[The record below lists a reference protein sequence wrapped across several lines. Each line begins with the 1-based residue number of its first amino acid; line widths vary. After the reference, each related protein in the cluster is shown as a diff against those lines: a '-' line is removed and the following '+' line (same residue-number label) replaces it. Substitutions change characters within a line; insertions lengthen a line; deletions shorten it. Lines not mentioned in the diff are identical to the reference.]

1 MRYAPLIA
9 IAFGASAPAFAQGVE
24 PPRFEA
30 FEQQKRDLDQQRIDD
45 FDRQRTNELSRP
57 VTPGQGAGQDAGNR
71 ADALREIERQRQQ
84 FLLEREVEN
93 QAKQRERDIASIT
106 ATERTILPNAGEV
119 IYDPKTQILPPP
131 PPGDYYARLN
141 GRYVLVD
148 GATHRPIKSF
158 DLQPDEAG
166 SSIPGTTAPRPVQP
180 PTRYQKLA
188 KQPPL
193 PTELVPPDSK
203 RVIANPASRNLG
215 LAPPESYYADFEG
228 GIYLI
233 DARTQKAIGLVR
245 AK

>member
-1 MRYAPLIA
+1 MRYVSIA
-9 IAFGASAPAFAQGVE
+9 IALGVSAPAIAQQGVE

-30 FEQQKRDLDQQRIDD
+30 FEQQQRDLDRQRLDD
-45 FDRQRTNELSRP
+45 FDRQRTNELTRP
-57 VTPGQGAGQDAGNR
+57 MTPGQGAGADAGAR

-93 QAKQRERDIASIT
+93 QAKQRERDIASVT
-106 ATERTILPNAGEV
+106 ATERIILPNDSRV

-141 GRYVLVD
+141 DRYVLVD

-166 SSIPGTTAPRPVQP
+166 SSIPGTTKPRPVQP
-180 PTRYQKLA
+180 PTRYQKLP

-215 LAPPESYYADFEG
+215 PAPPESYYADFEG